1 MRTGGGP
8 AEVFDPIDD
17 AGADRV
23 QFHVVK
29 RGLPMGVVEDTGVEA
44 SLPELSGAAF
54 ERVAISGVAA
64 VNVHHEERDGI
75 GLIAH
80 RNQMEVI
87 GHQGI
92 GGDADGALLAVGFE
106 QLQEVLAIGV
116 AAEDALLVVAA
127 LDKVEPVSGGAKRAF
142 RGKFEPPLISV
153 FWRGKFS

>member
-64 VNVHHEERDGI
+64 VNVHEERDGI

-92 GGDADGALLAVGFE
+92 GGDADGALLAMGCRKYWRSAS
-106 QLQEVLAIGV
+106 LAKMRCW
-116 AAEDALLVVAA
+116 LLPRRVRWSQY
-127 LDKVEPVSGGAKRAF
+127 PGGAKRAF

-153 FWRGKFS
+153 FWR